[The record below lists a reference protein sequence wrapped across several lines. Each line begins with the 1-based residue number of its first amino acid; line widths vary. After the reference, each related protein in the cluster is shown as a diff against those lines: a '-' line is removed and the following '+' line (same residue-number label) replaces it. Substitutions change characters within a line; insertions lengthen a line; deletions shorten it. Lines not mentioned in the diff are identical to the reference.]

1 VQKDIFERIIN
12 FLLGASWAILLLGAL
27 FTFKI
32 FLVLG
37 LGLALFTTIL
47 FILFSLIMILIL
59 DAFSIHRERLA
70 QSKKQTELL
79 EKIYSQKSEQN
90 D

>member
-1 VQKDIFERIIN
+1 MQKDIFERIIN

-59 DAFSIHRERLA
+59 DAFSIHRERLV